1 MNNKKIKILRSK
13 IDKIDKSLY
22 DLIQKRAKIA
32 VEIGNVKSKIAPN
45 SSFYKPDRESKILRN
60 IISSNKK
67 GLLPDKNI
75 RTIFKNIISGCLS
88 LEEVLKVSYLGPEGT
103 HSEAAVLNQF
113 GSIIKR
119 KPSLSIEDVFSDV
132 LNQEANLGLVPVE
145 NSSEG
150 VINSTLNCLADN
162 QPINI
167 IGEVYHDIDHQLAS
181 GNNFDLK
188 DAFAIASHPQALGQC
203 SKWIDKNIGS
213 IKRLE
218 MPSSAVAAK
227 YAKENKN
234 ILCIVNSLAIDK
246 YKLKLVKKNV
256 QDFADNKTRFLVIGL
271 NSVNKTGKDK
281 TSFLIQTVNN
291 PGALI
296 AILRPF
302 EKRKINLSK
311 IETRPSRGNINSHDF
326 FIDCEGHMND
336 QKLKLTIKEVKDLGS
351 SLRVLGSYP
360 QYI

>member
-32 VEIGNVKSKIAPN
+32 VEIGNVKSKMAPN

-119 KPSLSIEDVFSDV
+119 KPSLSIEDVFSEV

-213 IKRLE
+213 VKRLE

-351 SLRVLGSYP
+351 SVRVLGSYP